1 MPSSAMRSPTPPLP
15 AALLSGGGAAGP
27 PGDAA
32 LYIVEALCT
41 ASAVIDMTGDS
52 D

>member
-15 AALLSGGGAAGP
+15 AGGGAADP